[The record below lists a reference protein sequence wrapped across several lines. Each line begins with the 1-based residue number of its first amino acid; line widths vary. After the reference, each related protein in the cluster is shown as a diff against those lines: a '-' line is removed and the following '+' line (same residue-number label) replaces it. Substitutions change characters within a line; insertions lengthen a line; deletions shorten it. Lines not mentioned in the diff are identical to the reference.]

1 MYWTLQ
7 LATQLDDAPWP
18 VNKDE
23 LIEYAKRS
31 GVDQQIVENL
41 EELED
46 DGEEYDSIIDIWPE
60 YEEWRDRWEESDD
73 DNEF

>member
-18 VNKDE
+18 LTKTE
-23 LIEYAKRS
+23 LIDYAKRS
-31 GVDQQIVENL
+31 GVDSQIVENL

-46 DGEEYDSIIDIWPE
+46 DGEEYESILEIWSE
-60 YEEWRDRWEESDD
+60 YEEWRDRLTEGDD
-73 DNEF
+73 EGEY

>member
-18 VNKDE
+18 LTKTE
-23 LIEYAKRS
+23 LIDYAKRS
-31 GVDQQIVENL
+31 GVDSQIVENL

-46 DGEEYDSIIDIWPE
+46 DGEEYDSILEIWSE
-60 YEEWRDRWEESDD
+60 YEEWRDRLTEGDD
-73 DNEF
+73 EGEY